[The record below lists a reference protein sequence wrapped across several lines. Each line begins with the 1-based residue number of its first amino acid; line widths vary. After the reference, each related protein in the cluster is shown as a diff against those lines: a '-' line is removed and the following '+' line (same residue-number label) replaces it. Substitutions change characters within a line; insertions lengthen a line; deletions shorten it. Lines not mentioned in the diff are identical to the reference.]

1 LLTAFYKKVD
11 GKDYKAGNLVVNTK
25 DFSNVIA
32 KIEGQKKL
40 RYYQARF

>member
-1 LLTAFYKKVD
+1 MI
-11 GKDYKAGNLVVNTK
+11 DYKVGNLVANTK

-40 RYYQARF
+40 RYYQAQFEGNG